1 MPIEFV
7 CFDYKIK
14 LDFYFLSL
22 VAFMMVTDDSFTIV
36 YGLIFAF
43 MHELG
48 HILSMKI
55 LGYKIENINFGVLN
69 IDIINEKRKFSE
81 NKFKEFLILFSGCAI
96 NFLFAGLFEFLYVCS
111 KISIFNVMFIQ
122 NISIGIFNLLP
133 INSLD
138 GAKIL
143 EIFIKDKLS
152 YSVSVKIFDLI
163 SMLFLIPV
171 IFLGVFVIIKS
182 QHNFSLFIVG
192 VYLLSL
198 FLKKDYCRI

>member
-81 NKFKEFLILFSGCAI
+81 NKFKEFLILFRGCAI

>member
-122 NISIGIFNLLP
+122 NISICIFNLLP